1 MLLQWS
7 DIRPLRKDFT
17 IPYKEI
23 DKLKNR
29 FGAMDENEIKTA
41 LAQLFDRK
49 TLSQYRIGYTLALC
63 DTVYRCMRSVET
75 SLEPVPD
82 DTQTEMSRVN
92 ELFAFDSMRE
102 YLLYLCRQFSLLNEK
117 VRQRR
122 SLTSENAAMEQA
134 EAFIQSNYQKQLTL
148 AAVSNHVSL
157 SYAYFRM
164 LSAAMRAKRF
174 WNTCGISVYRP
185 A

>member
-1 MLLQWS
+1 MALTDSRGLILGERDEVLTLCPAQTSAVSVAELFAGRGAQATAISDTAKNLDALPAAYREAREIFATACFFRKKVLLQWS

-92 ELFAFDSMRE
+92 ELFAF
-102 YLLYLCRQFSLLNEK
+102 
-117 VRQRR
+117 
-122 SLTSENAAMEQA
+122 
-134 EAFIQSNYQKQLTL
+134 
-148 AAVSNHVSL
+148 
-157 SYAYFRM
+157 
-164 LSAAMRAKRF
+164 
-174 WNTCGISVYRP
+174 
-185 A
+185 